1 MTGSF
6 QLTSRLIRLLLTP
19 IGISRHCC
27 RPTIWSRPLLCVP
40 FLFFEARSVAARRPL
55 NAEVFGKPLTSC
67 AAFAPDRAVG
77 SPGVLPSCFLC
88 VTVEFTAWAAASSKR
103 LVTGTSRLCCTLV
116 PHPDAPVL
124 TYGVSVHPYALF
136 VRPTYSSRG
145 CRSLRSLLP
154 MAASCASRCASRPP
168 YGRNL
173 CPPLPFIVTFLR
185 DWTCSLIVPN
195 PHDML
200 DAHLGFGTL
209 AERTSKQ
216 PGKPGTQQEF
226 GAYCFAAAQINVGQR
241 HTNESRH

>member
-1 MTGSF
+1 M
-6 QLTSRLIRLLLTP
+6 
-19 IGISRHCC
+19 
-27 RPTIWSRPLLCVP
+27 
-40 FLFFEARSVAARRPL
+40 AARRPL
-55 NAEVFGKPLTSC
+55 NAEVFGRPLTSC

-124 TYGVSVHPYALF
+124 TYGVSVHPYSLF
-136 VRPTYSSRG
+136 VRPTYSSR
-145 CRSLRSLLP
+145 
-154 MAASCASRCASRPP
+154 ASSRPP

-185 DWTCSLIVPN
+185 GWTCALIVPN

-200 DAHLGFGTL
+200 DARLRSGTL

-216 PGKPGTQQEF
+216 PGKPGTQQSLRPL
-226 GAYCFAAAQINVGQR
+226 QINPRFARIDLRVMITLAQ
-241 HTNESRH
+241 